1 MRFRVELDVFRGPL
15 DLLLYLVR
23 RQEVEISEI
32 PIATITEQFL
42 AHVEVLK
49 ELSVDAVGEF
59 LELAST
65 LLEIKSRELL
75 PRAPEEEE
83 QPAEELRQDLVRR
96 LLEYKRFRDAA
107 SMLEERGRAW
117 QQRFVRQDLGVGTRP
132 RNLAEEPI
140 REAELWDLVSAFGRL
155 MREIEAGKPA
165 SIVYDDTP
173 IHVYIERILARLKEC
188 RRLPFASLFQGGMHK
203 STLVGLFLAVL
214 ELVRHHGVIAEQAE
228 PFGEIWL
235 LWPAPQA
242 DGEAEPP
249 RSESEPA
256 AAPAR
261 PARRRRHAR

>member
-32 PIATITEQFL
+32 PIAVIAEQFL

-59 LELAST
+59 LEMAST

-75 PRAPEEEE
+75 PRATEEEE
-83 QPAEELRQDLVRR
+83 PPLDDLRQDLVRR
-96 LLEYKRFRDAA
+96 LLEYKKFRDAA
-107 SMLEERGRAW
+107 SMLEERGRIW
-117 QQRFVRQDLGVGTRP
+117 QERYARQDPGLAPRA

-165 SIVYDDTP
+165 SIIYDDTP
-173 IHVYIERILARLKEC
+173 IHIYVERILARLNGC
-188 RRLPFASLFQGGMHK
+188 GRLPFAALFQPGTHK
-203 STLVGLFLAVL
+203 SVLVGLFLAVL
-214 ELVRHHGVIAEQAE
+214 ELVRHHGVVAEQPE

-235 LWPAPQA
+235 VRCEPRAAGEESSVIQA
-242 DGEAEPP
+242 REPLP
-249 RSESEPA
+249 SPN
-256 AAPAR
+256 R
-261 PARRRRHAR
+261 PARRRGERR